1 MKHHATGRPIGKCKA
16 CCLNMR
22 TFCAA
27 GLDPKSEWSRHKC
40 TSRDDQ
46 ALLEA
51 YFHPDP
57 VTGAKAAKQRR
68 RAIATTAASEPHHD
82 GVVFAPAR
90 GSARRPRR

>member
-1 MKHHATGRPIGKCKA
+1 
-16 CCLNMR
+16 MR

-27 GLDPKSEWSRHKC
+27 GLDPKTEWSRHKC
-40 TSRDDQ
+40 TSRGDQ

-51 YFHPDP
+51 YLHPDP

-68 RAIATTAASEPHHD
+68 RVKAATASSEPHHD

-90 GSARRPRR
+90 GNGRRSGR